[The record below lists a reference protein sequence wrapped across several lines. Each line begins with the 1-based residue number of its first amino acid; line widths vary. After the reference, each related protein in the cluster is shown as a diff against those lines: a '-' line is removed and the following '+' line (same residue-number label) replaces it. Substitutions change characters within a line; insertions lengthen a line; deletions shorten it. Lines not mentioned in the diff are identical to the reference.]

1 MKLKI
6 LDIDSNA
13 AKPKATIHIT
23 GKLGF
28 NMEASKMMDLSD
40 ETYYQVAI
48 DEESEAADTIYFIPA
63 TADIKGSVKV
73 AKAGSYF
80 YMNLGATFNKLEL
93 NYEKHIISFDIS
105 KTKYE
110 GEDLFVL
117 KKRKRQKLRDGANDK
132 DDD

>member
-13 AKPKATIHIT
+13 TKPKATIHIT

-40 ETYYQVAI
+40 DTYYQVAV
-48 DEESEAADTIYFIPA
+48 DEETGTADVIYFIPA
-63 TADIKGSVKV
+63 TADTKGVVKV

-80 YMNLGATFNKLEL
+80 YINLGTTFSKLDL
-93 NYEKHIISFDIS
+93 KYEKFIISFDIS
-105 KTKYE
+105 KTQYE
-110 GEDLFVL
+110 GDDLFVL
-117 KKRKRQKLRDGANDK
+117 KKRRKEKLRDGANDK